1 MAAIFSTLLGAL
13 LGGISGFLV
22 SLWTN
27 RQTQRMALTQ
37 ALVEEF
43 LSASF
48 MEHRISVSKTRRK
61 LEDGTVTAAALAGG
75 FWYPGDAGFYA
86 GETFGL
92 LNEHQHLGVFLEF
105 LIRVDRV
112 LTRKLA
118 DQSDLSVSL
127 SDKLV
132 WYRDLS
138 TAVAEETA
146 RQATEAGVPVPHWV
160 GAASR
165 VFRQLNVSHQGELQA
180 GLPSL
185 PGSAEAA
192 E

>member
-1 MAAIFSTLLGAL
+1 
-13 LGGISGFLV
+13 
-22 SLWTN
+22 
-27 RQTQRMALTQ
+27 MALTQ

-48 MEHRISVSKTRRK
+48 MEHRVSVSKTRRK

-75 FWYPGDAGFYA
+75 FWYPGDADYYA

-105 LIRVDRV
+105 LVRVDRV
-112 LTRKLA
+112 LARKVV
-118 DQSDLSVSL
+118 DQSDLAASL
-127 SDKLV
+127 SDKLI

-146 RQATEAGVPVPHWV
+146 RQATAAGVPVPQWV
-160 GAASR
+160 GAATR
-165 VFRQLNVSHQGELQA
+165 VFRQLNVSHQGAISA
-180 GLPSL
+180 GPLSL
-185 PGSAEAA
+185 PGSAQTAQ
-192 E
+192 